1 MAVAHNLVIHVA
13 KATAVTGQGRLCD
26 LCFQESGLQGSGV
39 LARALLG
46 RQQGS
51 GRSALHKVLAVELR
65 EWRVSRQE
73 QALGALPQRAPRLQ
87 AQPGQGL
94 LDGLR
99 PCTWRASHAH
109 SP

>member
-1 MAVAHNLVIHVA
+1 M
-13 KATAVTGQGRLCD
+13 
-26 LCFQESGLQGSGV
+26 
-39 LARALLG
+39 LARSLLG

-51 GRSALHKVLAVELR
+51 GRSALHEVPAVELR
-65 EWRVSRQE
+65 QGRVPRQE

-99 PCTWRASHAH
+99 PCT
-109 SP
+109 